1 MATRR
6 YQLAV
11 LSTLILA
18 VLVVGLGAFT
28 RLTEAGLGCPDWP
41 GCYGHLG
48 VPDSGTAQSVAM
60 LRFPDA
66 PLDVTKAWNEMLHR
80 YVAGTLALAIFA
92 LTWISWR
99 RSDYRAL
106 RPMTTLLSV
115 VVVMQAALGMWTV
128 TLSLMPVVVI
138 AHLLGGFTTVCLLAW
153 LAVLAGAIKLPV
165 MQISPPARRV
175 GSMAVVAVIIQIG
188 LGGWTSA
195 NYAATVCTQL
205 PICESPWWQLFTP
218 SAFNPIS
225 PHSETYQFGVLNHAE
240 RVTIHATHRLG
251 AMVVTALVLAWAWML
266 WRAGARALAMAVSG
280 VLAIQIT
287 LGVTNVVA
295 LLPLSVAVAHNLGG
309 LSLLAILLLSRFLCL
324 SPSARQGAHHG
335 TVSTYR

>member
-11 LSTLILA
+11 LSTLMLA
-18 VLVVGLGAFT
+18 VLVVGLGAYT

-48 VPDSGTAQSVAM
+48 VPASDSAQSVAM
-60 LRFPDA
+60 SRFPDA
-66 PLDVTKAWNEMLHR
+66 PLDINKAWNEMLHR
-80 YVAGTLALAIFA
+80 YVAGTLGLAIFA
-92 LTWISWR
+92 LAGISWR
-99 RSDYRAL
+99 RPDYQAL
-106 RPMTTLLSV
+106 RPLTTLLSV
-115 VVVMQAALGMWTV
+115 VVIAQAALGMWTV
-128 TLSLMPVVVI
+128 TLSLMPVVVM
-138 AHLLGGFTTVCLLAW
+138 AHLLGGFTTVCLLVW
-153 LAVLAGAIKLPV
+153 LAVATGALRLPAIAV
-165 MQISPPARRV
+165 SSSARRV
-175 GSMAVVAVIIQIG
+175 GTLALVAVIIQIG

-218 SAFNPIS
+218 SAFHPVS
-225 PHSETYQFGVLNHAE
+225 PLSDTYQFGVLNHAE

-251 AMVVTALVLAWAWML
+251 AMVVTALVLAWVWGL
-266 WRAGARALAMAVSG
+266 WRAGARALAMSVSA

-309 LSLLAILLLSRFLCL
+309 LSLLATLLLTRFLCL
-324 SPSARQGAHHG
+324 SASTRQGARDG

>member
-48 VPDSGTAQSVAM
+48 VPRSETAQSVAM
-60 LRFPDA
+60 SRFPDA

-80 YVAGTLALAIFA
+80 YVAGTLGVAVFA

-99 RSDYRAL
+99 RADYRTL
-106 RPMTTLLSV
+106 RPLTTLLSV
-115 VVVMQAALGMWTV
+115 VVVAQAALGMWTV
-128 TLSLMPVVVI
+128 TLSLMPVVVM
-138 AHLLGGFTTVCLLAW
+138 AHLLGGFTAVCLLAW
-153 LAVLAGAIKLPV
+153 LAKASGAIRLPCIGLSR
-165 MQISPPARRV
+165 QSRRL
-175 GSMAVVAVIIQIG
+175 GSVALVAVIMQIA

-205 PICESPWWQLFTP
+205 PICESLWWQLFTP
-218 SAFNPIS
+218 SAFDPIS
-225 PHSETYQFGVLNHAE
+225 PHSDTYQFGVLNYAE
-240 RVTIHATHRLG
+240 RVTIHATHRVG
-251 AMVVTALVLAWAWML
+251 AMMVTALVLAWAWVL
-266 WRAGARALAMAVSG
+266 WHAGARAIGLWVGVVLAM
-280 VLAIQIT
+280 QIS

-295 LLPLSVAVAHNLGG
+295 FLPLSVAVAHNLGG
-309 LSLLAILLLSRFLCL
+309 LLLLVTVLLTRRLCYF
-324 SPSARQGAHHG
+324 SSQSQGARHG
-335 TVSTYR
+335 TVSTHR